1 MVAGMVHSI
10 SSARAEAMPSRSLA
24 AYAVK
29 ISRWWRAGITDTS
42 NQPVRWATSPSDSRS
57 AAAATF
63 FLEMRQRRGAG
74 DRQHHRRALKE
85 PRDRHLCRGRAV
97 RCHPLKFLRSREP
110 ARPERKPRK
119 KGDPVPLAALHD
131 VVGASVANAVAI
143 LDRDDVGYRARPLE
157 LGDAHIRDAD
167 HPNLSLSLEV
177 DDGPERLLD
186 ADTRVNRVQLVEI
199 DHLAPQHL
207 RLRSQ

>member
-1 MVAGMVHSI
+1 
-10 SSARAEAMPSRSLA
+10 
-24 AYAVK
+24 
-29 ISRWWRAGITDTS
+29 
-42 NQPVRWATSPSDSRS
+42 VRI
-57 AAAATF
+57 
-63 FLEMRQRRGAG
+63 
-74 DRQHHRRALKE
+74 
-85 PRDRHLCRGRAV
+85 
-97 RCHPLKFLRSREP
+97 CHPLKFLRSREP
-110 ARPERKPRK
+110 ARPERKPGK

-157 LGDAHIRDAD
+157 FGDAHIRDAD

-207 RLRSQ
+207 EAALAMAPDRLRSAVRPAATQAALRGHDQPIGIRVERLGDQPLAP

>member
-29 ISRWWRAGITDTS
+29 NLSMVASWDHGHLKSAGEVGDLALGQS
-42 NQPVRWATSPSDSRS
+42 QRRS
-57 AAAATF
+57 GNV

-97 RCHPLKFLRSREP
+97 RICHPLMFLRSREP
-110 ARPERKPRK
+110 ARPERKTMEERR
-119 KGDPVPLAALHD
+119 
-131 VVGASVANAVAI
+131 S
-143 LDRDDVGYRARPLE
+143 RPA
-157 LGDAHIRDAD
+157 G
-167 HPNLSLSLEV
+167 S
-177 DDGPERLLD
+177 
-186 ADTRVNRVQLVEI
+186 
-199 DHLAPQHL
+199 AP
-207 RLRSQ
+207 